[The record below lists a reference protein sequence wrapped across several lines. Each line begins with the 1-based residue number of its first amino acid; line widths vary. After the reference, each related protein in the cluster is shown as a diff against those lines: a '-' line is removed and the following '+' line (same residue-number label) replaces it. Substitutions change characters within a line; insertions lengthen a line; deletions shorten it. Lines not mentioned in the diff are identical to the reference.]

1 MDGVVMVL
9 APQPFRAQAGVF
21 RQLVFHE
28 RNADLTQ
35 LHNKEV
41 TSELTNM
48 NRFQLCIQPDVCGTS
63 FLIFAPG
70 KKIRLEHQRN
80 PTSPLRLAESFP
92 NFDHWWLTLHV
103 DRSARRRWL
112 FSCDDDGI

>member
-48 NRFQLCIQPDVCGTS
+48 NDS
-63 FLIFAPG
+63 
-70 KKIRLEHQRN
+70 
-80 PTSPLRLAESFP
+80 
-92 NFDHWWLTLHV
+92 NFV
-103 DRSARRRWL
+103 
-112 FSCDDDGI
+112 FSQMCAGRHF